1 MKSIV
6 KVFALV
12 LALTMFMSLFAS
24 CAQKQES
31 DVNDAKPTTTE
42 EKETEI
48 ETGKKEEAKPEKKI
62 FVGISLPTQR
72 EQRWVWDRENFEKL
86 SKELNVDI
94 AIQIADNDAAKQQSQ
109 CENLLSQGIDVLII
123 APHDGKAAANIVAMA
138 HEAGVKVISYDRLI
152 LDTDVDLYLTFD
164 QEKIGEIQGEW
175 LVSKVDKG
183 NIVLL
188 SGDPADSTS
197 VPLRQGALNKLQP
210 KIDSGDYKIVLDQA
224 VRDWQPSEALKHMEN
239 ALTATNNDIQ
249 GVIAPNDGTAGA
261 CIQALAAQG
270 LAGKVPV
277 TGMDAEVD
285 ALKRIIEGTQGMTVF
300 TDIRDLARGAMES
313 AIKLVKGEEP
323 DVNNVM
329 NNGKIDV
336 PSIFIEARLIEK
348 DDIKPILIDGGFIK
362 EEDLK

>member
-1 MKSIV
+1 MKGIV
-6 KVFALV
+6 KILILV
-12 LALTMFMSLFAS
+12 LAIMMCISLFAG
-24 CAQKQES
+24 CNTKKEN
-31 DVNDAKPTTTE
+31 DRDDAKPITAEGDKTGKDKEVGTE
-42 EKETEI
+42 EEI
-48 ETGKKEEAKPEKKI
+48 FI
-62 FVGISLPTQR
+62 GISLPTQR
-72 EQRWVWDRENFEKL
+72 EQRWVWDKENFEKVA
-86 SKELNVDI
+86 KELNVKI

-109 CENLLSQGIDVLII
+109 CENLLSQGIDALII
-123 APHDGKAAANIVAMA
+123 APHDGKAAANIVSMA
-138 HEAGVKVISYDRLI
+138 HETGVKVISYDRLI
-152 LDTDVDLYLTFD
+152 LDSDVDLYLTFD
-164 QEKIGEIQGEW
+164 QEKIGELQGEW
-175 LVSKVDKG
+175 LTNKVEKG

-197 VPLRQGALNKLQP
+197 VPLRKGALNKLQP

-224 VRDWQPSEALKHMEN
+224 VKDWQPAEALKHMEN

-270 LAGKVPV
+270 LAGKVPI
-277 TGMDAEVD
+277 TGMDAEID

-300 TDIRDLARGAMES
+300 TDIRDLGRSAIEA
-313 AIKLVKGEEP
+313 AIKLVKGEKP

-336 PSIFIEARLIEK
+336 PSIFIEARLVEK
-348 DDIKPILIDGGFIK
+348 DDIKPLLIDGGFIK